1 MEVQL
6 IAAGKVVLLV
16 IAALLPIVNP
26 LSSAPIFLA
35 MTTWCSTDIRQ
46 ALARRIAVNGFTLL
60 LVSIF
65 IGSHILAFFG
75 ISLPVVQVGG
85 GLLVAATGWRLL
97 DSRADQLT
105 AADATPWA
113 PDEIVRR
120 AFYPLTLPLTVGP
133 GSISV
138 AITLGA
144 NTTRTHI
151 DLWAFI
157 TAILIAITLIAVS
170 IYVATGLPRTWPG
183 YSVATARVF
192 FFGCPPSSCFAS
204 VCRFSGTAP
213 ARCWAH

>member
-1 MEVQL
+1 MD
-6 IAAGKVVLLV
+6 
-16 IAALLPIVNP
+16 LPFYSWRF
-26 LSSAPIFLA
+26 LS
-35 MTTWCSTDIRQ
+35 
-46 ALARRIAVNGFTLL
+46 ARTFMPFF
-60 LVSIF
+60 SI
-65 IGSHILAFFG
+65 SP
-75 ISLPVVQVGG
+75 PVVQVGG

-157 TAILIAITLIAVS
+157 TAILIAITLVAVS
-170 IYVATGLPRTWPG
+170 IYVCYRFAENM
-183 YSVATARVF
+183 ARLLGRNGTSIF
-192 FFGCPPSSCFAS
+192 LRLSPSSCFAS